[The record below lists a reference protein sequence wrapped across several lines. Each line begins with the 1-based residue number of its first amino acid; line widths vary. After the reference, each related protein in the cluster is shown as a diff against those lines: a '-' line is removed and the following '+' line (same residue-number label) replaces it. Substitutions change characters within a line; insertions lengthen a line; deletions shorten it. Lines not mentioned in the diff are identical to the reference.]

1 MADEKAVTTKKVDVK
16 DFIPKGKGWVGFGI
30 GCVMSFASGFL
41 AGKIKL
47 PKKDK

>member
-1 MADEKAVTTKKVDVK
+1 MADEKAVVEKKFEVK
-16 DFIPKGKGWVGFGI
+16 ELLPKGKGWVGFGV
-30 GCVMSFASGFL
+30 GCFVSFASGFL